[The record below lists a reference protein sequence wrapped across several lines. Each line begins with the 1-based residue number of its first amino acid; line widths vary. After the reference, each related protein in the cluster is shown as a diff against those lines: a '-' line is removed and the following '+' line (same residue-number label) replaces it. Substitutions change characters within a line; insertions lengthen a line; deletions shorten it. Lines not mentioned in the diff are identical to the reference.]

1 MLVMNTTCMNSI
13 LWEADDRVEE
23 AVQREST
30 YALLVR
36 SEERER
42 TFLETAVVILCAL
55 SAIAAIWQFAQQ
67 PIVLPL
73 DAVPTIA
80 QTTPASSMACL
91 HAPDSHG

>member
-1 MLVMNTTCMNSI
+1 MNTTCMNST
-13 LWEADDRVEE
+13 LWEADDRAEE
-23 AVQREST
+23 AVQHEST

-36 SEERER
+36 SEEKER
-42 TFLETAVVILCAL
+42 TFLETASVILCAL

-80 QTTPASSMACL
+80 QTTPVSPMACL
-91 HAPDSHG
+91 HAPRVRG

>member
-1 MLVMNTTCMNSI
+1 MNST
-13 LWEADDRVEE
+13 LWEADDRAEE
-23 AVQREST
+23 AVQREEST

-42 TFLETAVVILCAL
+42 TFLETAFVILCAL

-80 QTTPASSMACL
+80 ATTPVRSMTCL
-91 HAPDSHG
+91 HAPDIRG